1 VPDDLSSIEGLA
13 DKHVRALARQ
23 HVTDLRGLVQ
33 ADSEVIYRAMA
44 NLRPRPAREQIARW
58 QDDARNKLA
67 TPAASEWQ
75 TAASFVVVYSQR
87 KEGDTWERR
96 VEAERTE
103 VEPERTMQVWSGWD
117 AAPVCDWMRGQLDQ
131 AADAGAQPAEEPPT
145 EEPPTE
151 ESAAEEPAAEPAP
164 AQAAPTPGPAS
175 RAQLRIDSAALIDA
189 AGRTEVVTAGV
200 LAANPR
206 TELIAP
212 VRVVFAVGGAPPGT
226 ALQAVARIERPD
238 GPGWNPQDPVVL
250 SGPGQAEFDLT
261 PVPAGDHLMALI
273 AWAPDATAQ
282 PVSVTLPS
290 VTIRQG
296 TR

>member
-1 VPDDLSSIEGLA
+1 VPDDLSSIEGLV

-33 ADSEVIYRAMA
+33 ADPEAIYRAMA

-117 AAPVCDWMRGQLDQ
+117 AAPVCEWMRGQLDQ

-151 ESAAEEPAAEPAP
+151 EPAAEEPAAEPAP
-164 AQAAPTPGPAS
+164 ARAAPTPGPAS
-175 RAQLRIDSAALIDA
+175 RTQLRIDSAALIDT
-189 AGRTEVVTAGV
+189 AGRTEVVTAGA

-206 TELIAP
+206 TELVAP

-226 ALQAVARIERPD
+226 PLQAVARIRHPD
-238 GPGWNPQDPVVL
+238 GPGWNPRDPVVL
-250 SGPGQAEFDLT
+250 AGPDQAEFDLT
-261 PVPAGDHLMALI
+261 PVPAGDHVMALI
-273 AWAPDATAQ
+273 AWAPDATAK

-290 VTIRQG
+290 VTIRPEPG
-296 TR
+296 

>member
-1 VPDDLSSIEGLA
+1 MPDDLSSIEGLA

-33 ADSEVIYRAMA
+33 ADPEAIYRAMA

-117 AAPVCDWMRGQLDQ
+117 AAPVCDWMRGQLGQ

-151 ESAAEEPAAEPAP
+151 EPPTEERAAEPAP

-226 ALQAVARIERPD
+226 ALQAVARIQRPD
-238 GPGWNPQDPVVL
+238 GPGWNPRDPVAL
-250 SGPGQAEFDLT
+250 AGPGQAEFDLT
-261 PVPAGDHLMALI
+261 PVPAGDHEMALI
-273 AWAPDATAQ
+273 AWAPDATAR
-282 PVSVTLPS
+282 PVSVRLP
-290 VTIRQG
+290 R
-296 TR
+296 